1 MCPTDANVRYTRTGS
16 DLIMGLFSGLKK
28 VAGPILGGLGAADP
42 TGIISG
48 AASAFGAQQQ
58 QNFDQKMTEKQMA
71 FQEKMSNTAH
81 QRQVRDLK
89 KAGLNPILSTN
100 TGASTPGGAAATGQN
115 IPGAG
120 VTSAIN
126 RKMAEA
132 QIQKV
137 NADTNLTNQQSKAI
151 SGLAAGGGALG
162 DLADYVGEALREGE
176 KWAQD
181 LINQF
186 FKDQSDVTSAKGVN
200 AGNTPGRGDVDVFL
214 GKEKSGRHPRADH
227 MKRSN

>member
-1 MCPTDANVRYTRTGS
+1 
-16 DLIMGLFSGLKK
+16 MGLFSGLKK

-132 QIQKV
+132 NIQKV
-137 NADTNLTNQQSKAI
+137 RADTALTNTQADAI
-151 SGLAAGGGALG
+151 AGLGAGGGALG
-162 DLADYVGEALREGE
+162 DLADYVGKGLKAGE

-186 FKDQSDVTSAKGVN
+186 YQDESDVTSAKGVN
-200 AGNTPGRGDVDVFL
+200 AGNHPGKGKIDVIL
-214 GKEKSGRHPRADH
+214 GNKPSGRHPRADH
-227 MKRSN
+227 MKRSK

>member
-1 MCPTDANVRYTRTGS
+1 
-16 DLIMGLFSGLKK
+16 MGLFSGLKK

-48 AASAFGAQQQ
+48 AASAYGAQELQK
-58 QNFDQKMTEKQMA
+58 FDKNQALKQRQ
-71 FQEKMSNTAH
+71 FQERMSSTAH
-81 QRQVRDLK
+81 QRQVEDLK

-115 IPGAG
+115 IAGAG

-132 QIQKV
+132 NIQKV
-137 NADTNLTNQQSKAI
+137 NADTNLTKAQTDAI
-151 SGLAAGGGALG
+151 AGLSAGGGALG
-162 DLADYVGEALREGE
+162 DLADYVGQGLKKGQ

-186 FKDQSDVTSAKGVN
+186 YEEKSDVTSAKGVN
-200 AGNTPGRGDVDVFL
+200 AGNRPGRSEIDLIL
-214 GKEKSGRHPRADH
+214 GSDMKKSGNHPRIKH
-227 MKRSN
+227 IRSK